1 MNVLPRGGY
10 PAQRPASIYP
20 PNATR
25 NRTATRFS
33 GLQQDTV
40 HLDHKPAGQQASAKV
55 VPAAAQAVREDIY
68 SLANPLTS
76 TVLSNEKIADDT
88 HKITFQVDDTLQW
101 EPGQAIMVKCP
112 DTILNNTGD
121 GPHTA
126 AYSIANHYEPG
137 NKTLEL
143 LVKRLKKPEADGST
157 YRGRCSNYL
166 CDLKPGEKAGLFGPV
181 NHTLVLPHD
190 PNINVIAVAG
200 GTGLSPIRAELSER
214 EQAAG
219 HATMVFY
226 GAKNP
231 QNELCRDDL
240 ETFAQSVPGAKV
252 VVAYS
257 ASVPA
262 TERQTKNNPT
272 DNALT
277 PDEIRDLPDVS
288 SIDNAYVQ
296 DAVHQDGK
304 QVLKLLEKPN
314 TYFMFCGSNAMLKG
328 LMETMDKICQ
338 ENGKN
343 WQELYARLLSENRW
357 RVESA

>member
-166 CDLKPGEKAGLFGPV
+166 CDLAKGDTVQVIGPFGNTFLMPD
-181 NHTLVLPHD
+181 LPHA
-190 PNINVIAVAG
+190 NLLMICT
-200 GTGLSPIRAELSER
+200 GTGSAPMRAMTERRRRLRGERDGRLMLFFGTADNNVHPSNTYRVVDALIRANKRFDFILLPGQRHGYTTMGDYVFWRRIDYFAEHLLGARPSGIDITELER
-214 EQAAG
+214 E
-219 HATMVFY
+219 
-226 GAKNP
+226 
-231 QNELCRDDL
+231 
-240 ETFAQSVPGAKV
+240 
-252 VVAYS
+252 
-257 ASVPA
+257 
-262 TERQTKNNPT
+262 RQIK
-272 DNALT
+272 
-277 PDEIRDLPDVS
+277 R
-288 SIDNAYVQ
+288 
-296 DAVHQDGK
+296 
-304 QVLKLLEKPN
+304 
-314 TYFMFCGSNAMLKG
+314 
-328 LMETMDKICQ
+328 
-338 ENGKN
+338 
-343 WQELYARLLSENRW
+343 
-357 RVESA
+357 